1 MRNKMRNL
9 QATPTLSTN
18 KLLHYRS
25 TQANIPKNTCKVEL
39 VTPASLRRK
48 KVEKFIKA
56 SYKKHFSAN
65 LHTFFPLILTVINI
79 EDDSI
84 MGALGIRYADED
96 TLFSESYLPD
106 TVENSIFAHEQGVIN
121 RSKIIELG
129 NFVVESKAD
138 IKYVLPAVSQFIKS
152 LDVDWVVYTL
162 TRPIKSYFNKFGI
175 ELNFLHDAKAEA
187 INGAATDWGKYYQF
201 NPAVYYSSV
210 HKSMNS

>member
-1 MRNKMRNL
+1 MRYKMRNL
-9 QATPTLSTN
+9 QATPLISTN
-18 KLLHYRS
+18 TVLYYSS
-25 TQANIPKNTCKVEL
+25 TQANIPKNIYKVEL
-39 VTPASLRRK
+39 VTPASFRRN
-48 KVEKFIKA
+48 KVEEFIKD

-65 LHTFFPLILTVINI
+65 LNTFFPLILTVINI

-84 MGALGIRYADED
+84 MGALGIRYADEEN
-96 TLFSESYLPD
+96 LFSENYLPD
-106 TVENSIFAHEQGVIN
+106 TVENSIFTHEKSFIN

-129 NFVVESKAD
+129 NFVVECKAD
-138 IKYVLPAVSQFIKS
+138 IKFVLPAVSQFIKS

-175 ELNFLHDAKAEA
+175 ELNFLHDARAEA
-187 INGAATDWGKYYQF
+187 VNGAATDWGKYYKF